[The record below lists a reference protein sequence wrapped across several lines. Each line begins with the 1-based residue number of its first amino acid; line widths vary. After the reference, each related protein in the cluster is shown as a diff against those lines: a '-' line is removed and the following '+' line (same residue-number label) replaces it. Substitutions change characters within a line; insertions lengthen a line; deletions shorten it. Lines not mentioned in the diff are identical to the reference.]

1 MPGQKA
7 ERPIFNSL
15 VTAIGNGERAAHAA
29 PIQRPT
35 HREHQRLSGLSHGL
49 HHTVISH
56 DMVMTMA
63 GVIHLGDHHLWCSLY
78 RLTTAHLQSIG
89 AVPLRSWWC
98 EELLAADQTHRVLRE
113 AKGLLEVVFHHLVV
127 MELEIGRHQI
137 GAQHTHQQQA
147 LATGLRA
154 NQQAFAGVFNAE
166 PLAGAQIEEVEF
178 LGLRV
183 KVLHPLLN
191 AVLMGTQID
200 GV

>member
-1 MPGQKA
+1 M
-7 ERPIFNSL
+7 
-15 VTAIGNGERAAHAA
+15 
-29 PIQRPT
+29 
-35 HREHQRLSGLSHGL
+35 
-49 HHTVISH
+49 
-56 DMVMTMA
+56 
-63 GVIHLGDHHLWCSLY
+63 IHLGDHHLWRSLY

-89 AVPLRSWWC
+89 AFPLRSRWC

-113 AKGLLEVVFHHLVV
+113 AKGLFEVVFHHLVV

-137 GAQHTHQQQA
+137 GALHAHQQQA
-147 LATGLRA
+147 LATGLGA

-166 PLAGAQIEEVEF
+166 SLAGAQIEKVEF